1 MNRKEIKAFFQAI
14 RNADLQKVKELI
26 GANKEYLTV
35 CNFAP
40 PKMDDGQS
48 GLQVAFR
55 TGNLEI
61 ADFLIAQGADVNFI
75 ESSSINQWRA
85 PALHD
90 CLRATVFNCIKLQ
103 KDQARFEKGLSLLK
117 LMLDSKAN
125 PNAIDSYGN
134 NCLNRAFMDV
144 AQMVRDPEDLNNE
157 VLLKQLRSVFKVL
170 IEAGA
175 DINQEHAG
183 DEFTKR
189 ESFAKQISPEKW
201 QACRFI

>member
-1 MNRKEIKAFFQAI
+1 MNKKEIKAFFQAI
-14 RNADLQKVKELI
+14 RNADLQKVKELVDT
-26 GANKEYLTV
+26 NKEYLTV
-35 CNFAP
+35 CSFAP

-48 GLQVAFR
+48 GLQVAFK
-55 TGNLEI
+55 TGNFEI
-61 ADFLIAQGADVNFI
+61 AEFLIVQGADVNFI
-75 ESSSINQWRA
+75 ETSAINQWRA

-90 CLRATVFNCIKLQ
+90 CLRATVFNCVKLQ
-103 KDQARFEKGLSLLK
+103 KDQVKFEKGLSLLK

-144 AQMVRDPEDLNNE
+144 AQMVRDPEDFSNE
-157 VLLKQLRSVFKVL
+157 VLLKQLRSVFKTL

-175 DINQEHAG
+175 DIHQEHAG

-189 ESFAKQISPEKW
+189 ASFATQISPETW